1 MSQEISLRVTFFA
14 IMAYCL
20 ARLVDSRHDE
30 VPDTFPDI
38 DNWPR
43 YRPYIS
49 GALLPGYLFALLIV
63 GPLFVGFTDTARSV
77 LSICFSIFLHI
88 SLYYLVL
95 LMLLLQ
101 LRKFISARA
110 CAMLWLIPNYLYL
123 IQRDGL
129 DLPSPLLVV
138 TAKGNLAWIM
148 FGIWAAGFVVVLIW
162 KCIEHLIFRRSILRK
177 ARPVTDPEIIRIWKV
192 LLANSRFEKP
202 KFKLVTSPNVTTPLT
217 IGLFKRSSRVV
228 LPEKPYTT
236 EELELILHH
245 ELVHI
250 GREDAWTKFFMVFC
264 TAMCWFNPLMWIAM
278 RRSADDLELSCDE
291 TVLLNAGEATR
302 KRYAFLLL
310 NTAGDQRGFTTCLS
324 ATAGALRYRLARIT
338 RPVRRR
344 SGALIVG
351 AAFFIL
357 CMTSGYVA
365 LAYDGESATEV
376 LNLSDASIQT
386 LADENIT
393 DSEAFHE
400 YLTGLT
406 LCRLTGNY
414 SFSDSEHH
422 FDLRLNTPDG
432 VDAVILYDNAVKVL
446 PLHGDRVYA
455 TYYYVPGG
463 IDWAYLET
471 LIA

>member
-1 MSQEISLRVTFFA
+1 MSQEVFLRGIFSGILCLVLAWEVFA
-14 IMAYCL
+14 RY
-20 ARLVDSRHDE
+20 DE
-30 VPDTFPDI
+30 EVGIESDEAL
-38 DNWPR
+38 PR
-43 YRPYIS
+43 YRPYIH
-49 GALLPGYLFALLIV
+49 GALLPSFLFGFLVLGTFLL
-63 GPLFVGFTDTARSV
+63 GFTGTARWT
-77 LSICFSIFLHI
+77 LSMCFSIFLHI

-95 LMLLLQ
+95 LLLMPL
-101 LRKFISARA
+101 LRKIISARA

-129 DLPSPLLVV
+129 DLPSPLFVV

-162 KCIEHLIFRRSILRK
+162 KCIEHLIFRHSILRA

-264 TAMCWFNPLMWIAM
+264 TAMCWFNPLMWMAM

-302 KRYAFLLL
+302 KQYAFLLL

-324 ATAGALRYRLARIT
+324 ATAEALRYRLGRIT
-338 RPVRRR
+338 RPGKRRC
-344 SGALIVG
+344 GALIVG
-351 AAFFIL
+351 AVFFLL

-365 LAYDGESATEV
+365 LAYDSGTGAGV
-376 LNLSDASIQT
+376 LYADASIQELT
-386 LADENIT
+386 DDIT
-393 DSEAFHE
+393 DKDAFRE
-400 YLTGLT
+400 YLSGLT

-414 SFSDSEHH
+414 SFSDSERSFHI
-422 FDLRLNTPDG
+422 RLNTPGG
-432 VDAVILYDNAVKVL
+432 VDAVILYDNAVKVV
-446 PLHGDRVYA
+446 PLHGERVYA

-463 IDWAYLET
+463 IDWDYLDT
-471 LIA
+471 LIG